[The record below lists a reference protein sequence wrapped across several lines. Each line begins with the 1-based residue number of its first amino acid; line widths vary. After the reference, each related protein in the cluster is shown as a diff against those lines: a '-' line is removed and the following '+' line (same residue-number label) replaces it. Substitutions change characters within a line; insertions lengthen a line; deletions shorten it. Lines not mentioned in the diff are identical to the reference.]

1 MIKRSIVFIC
11 IWLKDDKLLELQ
23 YPRNKLNQR
32 KISRLNS
39 LIRLSK
45 TASEDDFALL
55 DVFYIVSLP
64 FNGIRYNNDKVNLYF
79 TLD

>member
-1 MIKRSIVFIC
+1 MIK
-11 IWLKDDKLLELQ
+11 
-23 YPRNKLNQR
+23 R

-39 LIRLSK
+39 LIELSK
-45 TASEDDFALL
+45 KASEDDFALL
-55 DVFYIVSLP
+55 DICFYIVSLI